1 LVDTEP
7 VDVVVPDHPRAR
19 LRNHYGAPV
28 DIKTHN
34 WVHSNVKFVG
44 TPEQYKD
51 IKSAFSTTTS
61 PWNALGYKP
70 VTVDD
75 ATLTISRWTYRDCPV
90 AHRDGHSLW
99 VAFESLHNPPTLFL
113 QHVANTQPVT
123 SVTLSYCPP
132 YKTGEWNKLK
142 FTKE

>member
-1 LVDTEP
+1 MVSDP
-7 VDVVVPDHPRAR
+7 IDVVVPDHPQAR

-44 TPEQYKD
+44 TPVQYQVIKD
-51 IKSAFSTTTS
+51 AFSTTN
-61 PWNALGYKP
+61 PWGKLGYKP
-70 VTVDD
+70 ITVED
-75 ATLTISRWTYRDCPV
+75 ATLSISRWSYRDCPV
-90 AHRDGHSLW
+90 AHRDGDSLW
-99 VAFESLHNPPTLFL
+99 VAFESLHKPPTEFL

-132 YKTGEWNKLK
+132 YKIGKWYESK

>member
-1 LVDTEP
+1 MVTEP
-7 VDVVVPDHPRAR
+7 IDVVVPHHPHAR

-28 DIKTHN
+28 DIKTHD

-51 IKSAFSTTTS
+51 IKYAFSTTD
-61 PWNALGYKP
+61 PWTALGYKP
-70 VTVDD
+70 VTVED

-90 AHRDGHSLW
+90 AHRDGPSLW
-99 VAFESLHNPPTLFL
+99 LAFESLHKPPTEFL
-113 QHVANTQPVT
+113 QYVANTQPVT

-132 YKTGEWNKLK
+132 YKTGEWYKSK
-142 FTKE
+142 FTKG